1 MKLKQKNKGSFLLE
15 MLVGMLMSLVTVLG
29 ILIVYSQFEGQKRTA
44 NQKGQSTAG
53 ASIGLFPLQEYG
65 RVAGFGFHEAFND
78 LSIKYMNRVVRYSTK
93 ASGAHVSGTFL
104 LNPATITFGSSA
116 RETFASDSIRF
127 LSSSSA
133 NFFAPYK
140 VRSDVSN
147 TSSTIGVD
155 TRFGLDVGDTVI
167 LLSTN
172 QTAEHSLHE
181 VVAQSGGADA
191 HTLTVS
197 NSNYVK
203 DGVNRAAVFNSDNK
217 FSGLAQVN
225 YPVVAG
231 GSEAS
236 AINMGFNPNLQE
248 FRVANN
254 QLQIRH
260 LLHRDGVQEGIL
272 ADNVLFLKAVYGYD
286 NNSDKAIADDE
297 WYDQEKITTINT
309 DADATNDFDFGK
321 VLGVHVA
328 ILARSALREKADD
341 DGVCQTTVNEAIEWQ
356 YGQFHLDQTPTES
369 DDDDWRCFRY
379 QVLQT
384 TIPFKNMIWRQ
395 YPR

>member
-1 MKLKQKNKGSFLLE
+1 MKLNKRNKGSFLLE

-78 LSIKYMNRVVRYSTK
+78 LNIKYMNRVVHYSTNT
-93 ASGAHVSGTFL
+93 SGTHVGGTFL
-104 LNPATITFGSSA
+104 LNPATITFGSNV
-116 RETFASDSIRF
+116 RESFASDSIRF
-127 LSSSSA
+127 LSSSAS

-140 VRSDVSN
+140 VHTDVSN
-147 TSSTIGVD
+147 TSSTIEVD
-155 TRFGLDVGDTVI
+155 TRFGVEVGDTII

-181 VVAQSGGADA
+181 VVAKSGSADA

-203 DGVNRAAVFNSDNK
+203 AGKSTAAVFNSDSK
-217 FSGLAQVN
+217 FSGLSNVA

-231 GSEAS
+231 VSEAS
-236 AINMGFNPNLQE
+236 AINMGFAPNLQE
-248 FRVANN
+248 FIVSNR
-254 QLQIRH
+254 QLKIRH
-260 LLHRDGVQEGIL
+260 LLHRAGVQESVL

-286 NNSDKAIADDE
+286 KDSDRSIGDDE
-297 WYDQEKITTINT
+297 WYDQAKVNAINT
-309 DADATNDFDFGK
+309 DADATNDFDFSR

-328 ILARSALREKADD
+328 ILARSALREKADEN
-341 DGVCQTTVNEAIEWQ
+341 GICQTTVNESIGWEH
-356 YGQFHLDQTPTES
+356 GTFHLDQTPTDS